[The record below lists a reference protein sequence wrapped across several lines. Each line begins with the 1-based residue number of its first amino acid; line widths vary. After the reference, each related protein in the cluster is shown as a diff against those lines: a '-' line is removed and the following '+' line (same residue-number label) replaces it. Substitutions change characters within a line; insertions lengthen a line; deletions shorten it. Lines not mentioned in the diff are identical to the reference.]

1 MEQEIFSW
9 KIQPI
14 ILKVFNK
21 DYLNKLLVI
30 QLEDLVLNY
39 LGYHQTYRQI
49 ISIKISIYKI
59 RWWAELLEDNSIN
72 FCHKKQKSL
81 DLVMWEQEQV
91 EFLSQHYQ
99 GQLFLVYHQIWLIV
113 NFKLIVKL
121 LLALMELKV
130 KNGAEFLDQISKEQ
144 KNTQPFID

>member
-59 RWWAELLEDNSIN
+59 RWWAELLEDNSLN
-72 FCHKKQKSL
+72 FCHKQQNSL

>member
-39 LGYHQTYRQI
+39 LGYHQTFHQI

-59 RWWAELLEDNSIN
+59 RWWAELLGNNSIN
-72 FCHKKQKSL
+72 FCHKKQKSS

-130 KNGAEFLDQISKEQ
+130 KNGVEFLDQVSKEQ